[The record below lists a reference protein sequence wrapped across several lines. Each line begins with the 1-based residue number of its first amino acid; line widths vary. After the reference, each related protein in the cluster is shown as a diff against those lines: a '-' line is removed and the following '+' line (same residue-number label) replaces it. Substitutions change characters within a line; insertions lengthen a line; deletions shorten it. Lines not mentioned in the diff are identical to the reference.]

1 MGGDVDLDQAASE
14 WLVEHE
20 LVVTDEEVE
29 VEGSSGMAFDELC
42 SKVPPCIWLWPLLD
56 KGEVSMSWREPYWIS
71 GPLLARAAPMYLHS
85 LHLALLKMM
94 RLHSPCSPH
103 GSLDSLLLGLS

>member
-29 VEGSSGMAFDELC
+29 VEGFSGTTFDELC
-42 SKVPPCIWLWPLLD
+42 SKVPP
-56 KGEVSMSWREPYWIS
+56 WI
-71 GPLLARAAPMYLHS
+71 
-85 LHLALLKMM
+85 
-94 RLHSPCSPH
+94 
-103 GSLDSLLLGLS
+103 